1 MGTFP
6 SEPRENRHRLNL
18 LVLLGKVDDGGDGID
33 LVEILALLL
42 LLIVE
47 DGLLDDGADELLVE
61 DGLGH
66 FSHIDGC
73 TAKEELLQQSLNPMV
88 ILLLRAPS
96 LEFNLQRQQQSKYFA
111 NILQKIPDLKFLP
124 LLFLLVV
131 TATVIRSLWYNASLF
146 RSIGHLESNI
156 ER

>member
-1 MGTFP
+1 ML
-6 SEPRENRHRLNL
+6 SL
-18 LVLLGKVDDGGDGID
+18 LVLLGKVDDGGDGVD

-47 DGLLDDGADELLVE
+47 DGLLDDGADELLVK

-66 FSHIDGC
+66 FAHIDGC

-88 ILLLRAPS
+88 IFLLRAPS
-96 LEFNLQRQQQSKYFA
+96 LEFNLQQSFLKYFS
-111 NILQKIPDLKFLP
+111 NISQIFLKYFSEKPDLKFLP

-146 RSIGHLESNI
+146 RSIGHLESNM